1 MESNR
6 EALVRTKEQMVV
18 AQAESEKPFPREQEL
33 REKSQRLAELT
44 KLLKLDEKD
53 RELLDSVP
61 DEGEKP
67 PPGKWWEG
75 SGKRRNCHLLHKR
88 IHRTSPQG

>member
-1 MESNR
+1 
-6 EALVRTKEQMVV
+6 MVV

-61 DEGEKP
+61 DEGEEAPARKVV
-67 PPGKWWEG
+67 GRE
-75 SGKRRNCHLLHKR
+75 R
-88 IHRTSPQG
+88 

>member
-6 EALVRTKEQMVV
+6 EALERTKEQMKT
-18 AQAESEKPFPREQEL
+18 AKIEAEKPFPREEEL

-61 DEGEKP
+61 DEGEEAPARKVV
-67 PPGKWWEG
+67 GRE
-75 SGKRRNCHLLHKR
+75 R
-88 IHRTSPQG
+88 